1 MSDFGSKPLGSGGLG
16 TLLSGLKPGEA
27 AAVLSPTH
35 QGHIDA
41 TFYQK
46 APDGRIYPV
55 DWMYLDQNTY
65 KPIK

>member
-1 MSDFGSKPLGSGGLG
+1 MSKPLGHESPLG
-16 TLLSGLKPGEA
+16 KLLNPDLKPGEGA
-27 AAVLSPTH
+27 SVLSLPH

-46 APDGRIYPV
+46 GPDGRIRPV
-55 DWMYLDQNTY
+55 DKVHLDPTTY